1 MQLTI
6 FTANCRGRK
15 SNTLYPNKCIIDSE
29 EDFLKVVE
37 FDHVCGEYKGNR
49 RSVDNFLNSNCLV
62 MDNDNTHSDDPND
75 WIKPEAYKT
84 MFPDVAF
91 IVVPSRNNMKPKD
104 GKSPRPRHAF
114 VG

>member
-62 MDNDNTHSDDPND
+62 MDNDNTHSDNPDD
-75 WIKPEAYKT
+75 WIKPEAYTQSALIDAVKANIIN
-84 MFPDVAF
+84 FGG
-91 IVVPSRNNMKPKD
+91 I
-104 GKSPRPRHAF
+104 
-114 VG
+114 